1 MVHGSTF
8 ILEKVIPNMHTFQV
22 IDLQAV
28 KFRKKVKKFY
38 RFWSGTGLNV
48 SNKSCAETKNQD
60 RCLSQL
66 FSFGKIVQKCLVL
79 QKIARKYYKLRE
91 KMSKKFSFLI
101 WNRSKHVQ

>member
-60 RCLSQL
+60 PSLSQL
-66 FSFGKIVQKCLVL
+66 FHFGKIIQKCLVW
-79 QKIARKYYKLRE
+79 QKIA
-91 KMSKKFSFLI
+91 
-101 WNRSKHVQ
+101 N